1 MKKIF
6 FFVLVIALLLI
17 TNTKALNI
25 YNSNNKE
32 VVTISFTNNSVTTSN
47 LKDKLVFDYQVISM
61 KPKLSLSY
69 YDDAIV
75 KRIEDFKFSDIEEG
89 KREYIALLRRYGLY
103 SDIEKVNIFGIP
115 LESITIYTKQ
125 SNLVNLEYEILKS

>member
-75 KRIEDFKFSDIEEG
+75 KRIEDFKFSAIEEG